1 MRNREIRRFLVQIYR
16 HNGDYSAMVPELPG
30 CVVAGDSVEE
40 VRGLIS
46 EAILLHLEMMVQSG
60 EKPPEPTRRRQVG
73 DSQAWALRTPDST
86 SGKVFKNK
94 RSLFIMKGVQYL
106 FDENGKPQ
114 SVVIDLKKN
123 RRLWEDFQDLMIAK
137 KRRNDPQESLE
148 EVKAILHKKRK
159 GNGKK

>member
-1 MRNREIRRFLVQIYR
+1 
-16 HNGDYSAMVPELPG
+16 
-30 CVVAGDSVEE
+30 
-40 VRGLIS
+40 
-46 EAILLHLEMMVQSG
+46 
-60 EKPPEPTRRRQVG
+60 
-73 DSQAWALRTPDST
+73 
-86 SGKVFKNK
+86 
-94 RSLFIMKGVQYL
+94 MKGVQYL